1 MRVTPEQN
9 PAKAPSERLLAQG
22 GGWTV
27 HDYVCVS
34 GPEDKPFEEQHD
46 GFSIAAVIEGSFNYA
61 SAAGRALL
69 HPGALLLGNHGTCF
83 ECGHDHGVG
92 DRCVSVKLDSGF
104 FQEIAASVG
113 GGAGFRFPVA
123 MLSAN
128 RDFLPGQLSL
138 EIGTGGDPMELEEK
152 LIAFTA
158 AAIRAL
164 SGAVPDP
171 AKVSAQDERRISR
184 ALRHIERHADE
195 ALDLDQLAAAAAM
208 SKFHF
213 LRVFRRA
220 IGMTPYQ
227 FLLNIRFRRA
237 ALRLLTTPTPIAA
250 IAFESGFGDLST
262 FNHQFRDRFGASP
275 AAFRRQGTA

>member
-1 MRVTPEQN
+1 MSDARPHAAE
-9 PAKAPSERLLAQG
+9 KAPSERLLARG

-34 GPEDKPFEEQHD
+34 GPEDKPFEERHD
-46 GFSIAAVIEGSFNYA
+46 GYSIAAVVEGSFNYR
-61 SAAGRALL
+61 SDSGRALL

-92 DRCVSVKLDSGF
+92 DRCVSVKLDPAY
-104 FQEIAASVG
+104 FQEIAATAAG
-113 GGAGFRFPVA
+113 DAGFRFPTA
-123 MLSAN
+123 MLPAN
-128 RDFLPGQLSL
+128 RDLLPGQISL
-138 EIGTGGDPMELEEK
+138 EIGERRDPLALEEK
-152 LIAFTA
+152 LVAFAA

-164 SGAVPDP
+164 SGVVQES

-195 ALDLDQLAAAAAM
+195 ALDLDQLAASAAM

-220 IGMTPYQ
+220 IGVTPYQ

-237 ALRLLTTPTPIAA
+237 ALRLLTTPEPIVA
-250 IAFESGFGDLST
+250 IAFDSGFGDLST
-262 FNHQFRDRFGASP
+262 FNHQFRDRFGMSP
-275 AAFRRQGTA
+275 AAFRRRGTG

>member
-1 MRVTPEQN
+1 MRAPLEQRPEKT
-9 PAKAPSERLLAQG
+9 ASERLIAQG
-22 GGWTV
+22 GGWTI

-34 GPEDKPFEEQHD
+34 GPEDKPFEEQHS
-46 GFSIAAVIEGSFNYA
+46 GFSIAAVVEGSFNY
-61 SAAGRALL
+61 SAPTGRALL
-69 HPGALLLGNHGTCF
+69 HPGALMLGNHGACF

-92 DRCVSVKLDSGF
+92 DRCVSLKLDPEY
-104 FQEIAASVG
+104 FQEIAATFG

-123 MLSAN
+123 MLPAN
-128 RDFLPGQLSL
+128 RDFLPSQISL
-138 EIGTGGDPMELEEK
+138 EIGEGRDPLALEEE
-152 LIAFTA
+152 LVAFTA

-164 SGAVPDP
+164 SGVAPDP

-237 ALRLLTTPTPIAA
+237 ALRLLTTPAPIAA

-275 AAFRRQGTA
+275 AAFRRRGTA